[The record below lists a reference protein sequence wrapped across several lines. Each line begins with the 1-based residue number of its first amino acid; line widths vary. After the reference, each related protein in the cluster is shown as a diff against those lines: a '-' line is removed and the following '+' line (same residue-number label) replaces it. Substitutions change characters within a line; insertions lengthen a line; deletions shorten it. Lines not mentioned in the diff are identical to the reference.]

1 MMGLEGRAEEASVL
15 RVAEEIGLDIAQ
27 LRKDM
32 EAPEVEEHIATSM
45 QLTQA
50 LGFNGTPSFV
60 IGDALVP
67 GFVEKAQLA
76 DLVEEARKVED

>member
-60 IGDALVP
+60 IGENLIP
-67 GFVEKAQLA
+67 GFVEQPQLQE
-76 DLVEEARKVED
+76 LVKQAREAAE